1 MRRLAKN
8 LILATAVVSA
18 IFLVDL
24 SSAGATS
31 LHQEKH
37 CPLGTDNLELHYLDF
52 WDKFR
57 DTVMPDPDE
66 PRNNNPPKEME
77 KPKPA
82 PPPSRAKPKPAPPP
96 RYAPPPRKADPKPA
110 D

>member
-24 SSAGATS
+24 SSAEAAN
-31 LHQEKH
+31 LHQEKPCPAWKF
-37 CPLGTDNLELHYLDF
+37 CPLKMNDAQRYLDF
-52 WDKFR
+52 WGKFR

-66 PRNNNPPKEME
+66 PQNNNPPKEMK

-82 PPPSRAKPKPAPPP
+82 EPKPAKPPREVKPKPAN
-96 RYAPPPRKADPKPA
+96 
-110 D
+110 

>member
-18 IFLVDL
+18 IFFVDL
-24 SSAGATS
+24 SSAGAAS
-31 LHQEKH
+31 LPQEKPCLIKKI
-37 CPLGTDNLELHYLDF
+37 CPLGTDISKKYLDF
-52 WDKFR
+52 WSKFR

-66 PRNNNPPKEME
+66 PQNNNPPKEME

-82 PPPSRAKPKPAPPP
+82 EKPPANDAEPEPE
-96 RYAPPPRKADPKPA
+96 D
-110 D
+110 

>member
-8 LILATAVVSA
+8 LILATAVVNA
-18 IFLVDL
+18 IFFVDL
-24 SSAGATS
+24 SHAGAAS
-31 LHQEKH
+31 LHYEKP
-37 CPLGTDNLELHYLDF
+37 CTSEIICLLETDGRQYIDF
-52 WDKFR
+52 WSKFR

-66 PRNNNPPKEME
+66 PQNNNPPKEME

-82 PPPSRAKPKPAPPP
+82 APPREAKPPREVAPP
-96 RYAPPPRKADPKPA
+96 REVHPKPA

>member
-24 SSAGATS
+24 SSAGAAS
-31 LHQEKH
+31 LHYQQPCTTEKI
-37 CPLGTDNLELHYLDF
+37 CSLNADSLKYLDF
-52 WDKFR
+52 WGKFR

-66 PRNNNPPKEME
+66 PQNNNPPKEME

-82 PPPSRAKPKPAPPP
+82 DPKPAKPP
-96 RYAPPPRKADPKPA
+96 RGADPKPIG
-110 D
+110 

>member
-8 LILATAVVSA
+8 LILATAAVSA

-24 SSAGATS
+24 SSAGAAS
-31 LHQEKH
+31 LHQQPCVTEKF
-37 CPLGTDNLELHYLDF
+37 CPIETDSLRQYLDF
-52 WDKFR
+52 WGKFR

-66 PRNNNPPKEME
+66 PQNNNPPKEME

-82 PPPSRAKPKPAPPP
+82 DPKPAKPP
-96 RYAPPPRKADPKPA
+96 RSADPKPA
-110 D
+110 N